1 MLNSVNGISM
11 IIMGKRTATSIN
23 VDEEL
28 WKKAKMDAIKR
39 GITVTDLFEKALVR
53 ELEGKSV

>member
-1 MLNSVNGISM
+1 M
-11 IIMGKRTATSIN
+11 RDY
-23 VDEEL
+23 VDEL
-28 WKKAKMDAIKR
+28 WKKAKMEAIKR